1 MTIQITNVNMRYA
14 DGELDSV
21 QVFFAGR
28 NEDGSINISGYIPLS
43 AEEYTGNESVPT
55 LTALVKN
62 KVIEKLSP
70 AE

>member
-1 MTIQITNVNMRYA
+1 MIIQVTNVNMRYA
-14 DGELDSV
+14 EGELDSV
-21 QVFFAGR
+21 QVFFTGR

-43 AEEYTGNESVPT
+43 AEEYAGNESVPT

-70 AE
+70 SE

>member
-1 MTIQITNVNMRYA
+1 MIFQITNVNMRYA
-14 DGELDSV
+14 EGELESV
-21 QVFFAGR
+21 QVFFTGR

-43 AEEYTGNESVPT
+43 AEEYAGNESISN
-55 LTALVKN
+55 LTNLVKE